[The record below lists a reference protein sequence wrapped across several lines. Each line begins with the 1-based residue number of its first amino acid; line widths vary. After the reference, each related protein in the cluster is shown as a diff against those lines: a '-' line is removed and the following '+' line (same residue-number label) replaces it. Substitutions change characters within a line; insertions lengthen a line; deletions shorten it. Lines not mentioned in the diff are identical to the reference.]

1 MEDNHRLMTM
11 ISTLKIELKDVRSE
25 FDSLFKS
32 VKLLTSKTQSFNN
45 LLSEGK
51 IKGDKK
57 DLGFSWKSSYFG
69 MSSTIFFRAFN
80 RKNKSAELS
89 EVLHAKRRSS

>member
-57 DLGFSWKSSYFG
+57 DLGFS
-69 MSSTIFFRAFN
+69 
-80 RKNKSAELS
+80 
-89 EVLHAKRRSS
+89 